1 MNRYIKN
8 TVEKQ
13 YQIDLKSATKK
24 EIDNI
29 KEINV
34 SDLTMD
40 KDASIWD
47 FSDFHN
53 LVKLDCSY
61 LPITELITKNCPNL
75 EYLRWEGVR
84 GAKINIDITKNCKLK
99 KVRGGQDGIRE
110 LDFSNN
116 ILLEEIDIS
125 LSHYL
130 RWLDISSCSNLKRIT
145 LFGVLIPF
153 VDLTGLHNLEYV
165 NISYLN
171 QYRNM
176 ADVYGNGYPRP
187 IIFVDEDF
195 DENIIDPQTHMY
207 SYYTYKLIRVAEC
220 SRESSFLY
228 ILKNM
233 KDEILSIQS
242 DSRGSAIAE
251 FHYRLLEIYDNIE

>member
-1 MNRYIKN
+1 MNQYIKTAIKN
-8 TVEKQ
+8 Q
-13 YQIDLKSATKK
+13 YGIDIDTATKE

-40 KDASIWD
+40 KDVSIWD
-47 FSDFHN
+47 FSLFHN

-61 LPITELITKNCPNL
+61 LPISELITKNCPKL

-84 GAKINIDITKNCKLK
+84 GTKINMDIKQNSKLK
-99 KVRGGQDGIRE
+99 KVRGGQDGIIE

-176 ADVYGNGYPRP
+176 SDVY
-187 IIFVDEDF
+187 VAKTEH
-195 DENIIDPQTHMY
+195 THPLR
-207 SYYTYKLIRVAEC
+207 TA
-220 SRESSFLY
+220 
-228 ILKNM
+228 
-233 KDEILSIQS
+233 
-242 DSRGSAIAE
+242 
-251 FHYRLLEIYDNIE
+251 